1 MTATDQA
8 AEPPIPLEP
17 EPDGG
22 DPTAAPKWF
31 ADYPVASGAV
41 DEMCAA
47 PGVLHPH
54 WGYLARAVAGLG
66 EAELDRRGQEA
77 RRLLRENGVT
87 YNFYEENDSVERPWA
102 LDPIPVLFTS
112 AAWGEIEQGL
122 AQRAEL
128 LDLVLRDL
136 YGPRTL
142 LRRGILPPEIVFDHP
157 GFLRPCVGSLPEGA
171 RWLQVYAA
179 DLARGPD
186 GGLLV
191 LGDRAQAPSGAGYAL
206 EARTVLSRVLPSLY
220 RDSHVHR
227 LALFFRALRVALA
240 RLAPREDARIVV
252 LTSGPGNET
261 FFEHSFLASYLG
273 YPLVQ
278 GSDLTIRDERVWLK
292 TLDGL
297 APVDVILR
305 RVDDGFCDPLELR
318 ADSLLGVPGLLQAVR
333 RGAVAIANPLGTSV
347 VENPGLLP
355 FLPAIS
361 RALLAEE
368 PSLPSVPTWWCGR
381 ADDRAYVVEHLDGL
395 VIKNIFPRTAAST
408 VVGGELSK
416 AERAE
421 LEAKIR
427 AHPHRFVGQER
438 VALST
443 APVLRA
449 GRLEPRPFVLR
460 SFLVARDDGY
470 VVMPGGL
477 GRVSASA
484 DRIVVSNQLGGIGKD
499 VWVLASEPERQVS
512 LLAPAD
518 RPLEVTREGGDVPGR
533 VADDLFW
540 LGRYAER
547 TEALARLLREVLLRL
562 FATHRAL
569 PGSALELLLRAVTR
583 QSDTWPGFVG
593 EGAEARLAAPETE
606 LLPLILDPRRTG
618 GLRFNVDCVART
630 GRAVRDRLSTDA
642 ARVIGAIDRELAR
655 PSDLASALEAIERL
669 VLLLAGFVGLSAES
683 MTRSQGWRFLELGR
697 FLERSVQTIRLL
709 RGVLLPATGSVATP
723 ASEALLAIAQ
733 SLRTYRR
740 RYRSQVQWPAVL
752 DLLVLDESSPRSLA
766 YQLVRIEALI
776 GELTAGAAE
785 PQRSAAER
793 LALEGLTLVRLFD
806 VRALS
811 RGGSTAEAMAADA
824 STLEAFLDRMTALL
838 GALAEEIQRRW
849 FEPAEL
855 PQQLVRLA

>member
-1 MTATDQA
+1 MTASKEA
-8 AEPPIPLEP
+8 S
-17 EPDGG
+17 GR
-22 DPTAAPKWF
+22 AAPLDVASEGDGEPSPPTWF
-31 ADYPVASGAV
+31 AEYPLASGAV

-47 PGVLHPH
+47 PGELHAH
-54 WGYLARAVAGLG
+54 WEYLARALGGLG
-66 EAELDRRGQEA
+66 ELELERRGQEA

-87 YNFYEENDSVERPWA
+87 YNFYEDNDSVERPWA
-102 LDPIPVLFTS
+102 LDPIPVLLTS

-128 LDLVLRDL
+128 LDLLLRDL

-142 LRRGILPPEIVFDHP
+142 LRRGVVPPEVVFDHP
-157 GFLRPCVGSLPEGA
+157 GFLRPCVSSLPEGA
-171 RWLQVYAA
+171 RWLHVYAV

-186 GGLLV
+186 GRLLV
-191 LGDRAQAPSGAGYAL
+191 LGDRTQAPSGAGYAL

-227 LALFFRALRVALA
+227 LALFFRALRSWLA
-240 RLAPREDARIVV
+240 RLAPREDARVVV
-252 LTSGPGNET
+252 LTPGPGNET

-278 GSDLTIRDERVWLK
+278 GSDLTVRDERVWLK

-305 RVDDGFCDPLELR
+305 RLDDGFCDPLELR
-318 ADSLLGVPGLLQAVR
+318 ADSLLGVAGLLHAVR
-333 RGAVAIANPLGTSV
+333 SGNVAIANPLGTSV

-361 RALLAEE
+361 RALLSEE
-368 PSLPSVPTWWCGR
+368 PTLPSVPTWWCGR
-381 ADDRAYVVEHLDGL
+381 DDDRAYVLENLDRL
-395 VIKNIFPRTAAST
+395 VVKPIFPRTVAST
-408 VVGGELSK
+408 VFGDELSR
-416 AERAE
+416 AERSE
-421 LEAKIR
+421 LVARIA
-427 AHPHRFVGQER
+427 AHPHRFVAQAR

-460 SFLVARDDGY
+460 SFLVAREDGY

-477 GRVSASA
+477 GRVSPSA
-484 DRIVVSNQLGGIGKD
+484 ERIVVSNQLGGIGKD

-518 RPLEVTREGGDVPGR
+518 RPLPVTRQGDDVPGR

-540 LGRYAER
+540 LGRYTER
-547 TEALARLLREVLLRL
+547 TEALARLLREVLSRL
-562 FATHRAL
+562 FASDGAR
-569 PGSALELLLRAVTR
+569 PGTALELLARAVTA
-583 QSDTWPGFVG
+583 QTETWPGFTG
-593 EGAEARLAAPETE
+593 EGAEARLAAPEGE
-606 LLPLILDPRRTG
+606 LLPLILDPRRVG

-630 GRAVRDRLSTDA
+630 GRAVRDRLSIDA
-642 ARVIGAIDRELAR
+642 SRVIAAIDRELAR

-683 MTRSQGWRFLELGR
+683 MTRGQGWCFLELGR
-697 FLERSVQTIRLL
+697 CLERGLQTLRLL
-709 RGVLLPATGSVATP
+709 RGVLLPATGSLVAP
-723 ASEALLAIAQ
+723 ANEALLAILQ
-733 SLRTYRR
+733 GLRTYRR
-740 RYRSQVQWPAVL
+740 RYRSQVQTPAVL
-752 DLLVLDESSPRSLA
+752 DLLLLDESSPRSLA
-766 YQLVRIEALI
+766 FQLVRIEGLVAKLC
-776 GELTAGAAE
+776 AGDDE

-806 VRALS
+806 VRGLPPA
-811 RGGSTAEAMAADA
+811 GAADDA
-824 STLEAFLDRMTALL
+824 APAQVGALESFLDRMSFLL
-838 GALAEEIQRRW
+838 GALADEVQHRW